1 MIKSVHY
8 LVNFLD
14 LIEFLLSL
22 ASQAFA
28 TMLRQ
33 ANGPLLDIC
42 NSTQL
47 SKTCIGYTMALV
59 SKFWI
64 FTKIL
69 LENDFSTIVK
79 VCRYFIIPL
88 THSR

>member
-28 TMLRQ
+28 TVLRQ

-42 NSTQL
+42 
-47 SKTCIGYTMALV
+47 
-59 SKFWI
+59 
-64 FTKIL
+64 
-69 LENDFSTIVK
+69 
-79 VCRYFIIPL
+79 
-88 THSR
+88 